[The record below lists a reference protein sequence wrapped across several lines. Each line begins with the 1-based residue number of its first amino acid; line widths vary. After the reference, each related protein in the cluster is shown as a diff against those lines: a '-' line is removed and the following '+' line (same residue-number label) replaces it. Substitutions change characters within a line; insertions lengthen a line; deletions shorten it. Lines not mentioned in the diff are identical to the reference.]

1 MCVLLVT
8 PGRNSL
14 AAIQDED
21 QIVKMPYSVK
31 QATTFGVG
39 SSINNQ
45 KE

>member
-21 QIVKMPYSVK
+21 QIAKMPYSVK
-31 QATTFGVG
+31 QATTFGLG

-45 KE
+45 NE